1 MKQWKRLFFF
11 LLLNV
16 LVSACTTLAVLV
28 AWDQIRAPLPGGLI
42 PSISISLPGAV
53 EEPTTAPSLAVE
65 AARPTATPAV
75 EIHAVIDGETF
86 ESIAETYG
94 ISVEELVE
102 ANGYTQP
109 QILSPNEL
117 LRVPIKPVIIDSVIG
132 AGDLDSERVVV
143 FNNLDGELS
152 LAGWQ
157 VDNGIGSAYTF
168 PAVTLFTKNFP
179 LKLYTKA
186 GTNSTG
192 ELYWGLQAPAWQS
205 GMTATLRDPSGKIQ
219 DTYTIP

>member
-1 MKQWKRLFFF
+1 MKQWKRLFIF

-42 PSISISLPGAV
+42 PAISIALPGAA
-53 EEPTTAPSLAVE
+53 EQPTAAPTPAAEAVR
-65 AARPTATPAV
+65 ATATPAV
-75 EIHAVIDGETF
+75 EIHAVVDGETF
-86 ESIAETYG
+86 ESIAQAYG

-102 ANGYTQP
+102 ANGYSQP

-117 LRVPIKPVIIDSVIG
+117 LRVPIKPVLIDSLIG
-132 AGDLDSERVVV
+132 AGDLDSERVVL

-205 GMTATLRDPSGKIQ
+205 GMTVMLRDPSGKIQ
-219 DTYTIP
+219 DTYPIP